1 MTNWKMVKLSTL
13 CSRIGD
19 GLHGTPKY
27 VDYGNVFFINGNN
40 LKEGKIEI
48 NDDTKRVSEDDLKM
62 NFIPLGSFSL
72 LIGINGT
79 IGNMAFYN
87 GQKLMLGKSAAYL
100 NFKSEI
106 NRFYYFYFQLP
117 RVQKHFYDIATGST
131 IKNLSLRSLNDF
143 EVPIPNDDEG
153 NKIVSVL
160 SSLDNKIDL
169 NNQINDN
176 LERMGKTLYDYWFV
190 QFDFPDENGKP
201 YKSSGGKM
209 VWNETLRREIPKG
222 WEVSKLGKVL
232 KTYLGGTPSTKNEK
246 YWKGD
251 IPWMNSGEVANFPII
266 STEQKITQEA
276 INNSSTRKLKE
287 GSVLLSITRYL
298 RVNILGI
305 EACINQSIVGI
316 EENQFFKKSYIYYS
330 ILNDIERLMSLRT
343 GAQQPHINKEIVD
356 SSPIIVPVESVIIN
370 YTKKSSL
377 VLDRIINNAR
387 QNQQLSQLRD
397 WLLPMLMNGQ
407 VIVE

>member
-1 MTNWKMVKLSTL
+1 MNNWKMVKLSTL

-62 NFIPLGSFSL
+62 NFILLDSFSL

-143 EVPIPNDDEG
+143 EVPFPNDDEG

-176 LERMGKTLYDYWFV
+176 LQDLFLEL
-190 QFDFPDENGKP
+190 
-201 YKSSGGKM
+201 
-209 VWNETLRREIPKG
+209 
-222 WEVSKLGKVL
+222 
-232 KTYLGGTPSTKNEK
+232 
-246 YWKGD
+246 
-251 IPWMNSGEVANFPII
+251 
-266 STEQKITQEA
+266 
-276 INNSSTRKLKE
+276 
-287 GSVLLSITRYL
+287 
-298 RVNILGI
+298 I
-305 EACINQSIVGI
+305 ED
-316 EENQFFKKSYIYYS
+316 K
-330 ILNDIERLMSLRT
+330 
-343 GAQQPHINKEIVD
+343 
-356 SSPIIVPVESVIIN
+356 
-370 YTKKSSL
+370 
-377 VLDRIINNAR
+377 
-387 QNQQLSQLRD
+387 
-397 WLLPMLMNGQ
+397 
-407 VIVE
+407 